1 MTWDFETEPEFQEK
15 LDWMDYFV
23 REEIEPIGLV
33 WRKPTD
39 PFDVKNA
46 TTCKLIKPLQE
57 EVRQRGLWAC
67 HLTPE
72 LGGQGYG
79 QVKLALM
86 NEILGRTTW
95 ASRVFGTQAP
105 DTGNAEIIAHYGTQA
120 QKERYLQPLLNGEI
134 VSCYSMT
141 EPQAGSDPGQ
151 FTCSAM
157 REGDEWILDGEKYF
171 SSHADFAEF
180 LIVMAITDTS
190 VPVHQG
196 ATMFLVPRDT
206 PGIEILRNVGLMH
219 ESLDEAGSHG
229 WVRYNKVRLPADAVL
244 GEPGKAF
251 ELAQKRL
258 GGGRIHHAMRTVAYC
273 RRALDMLCERA
284 LSRYTQG
291 SLLAEKQTI
300 QNYIADSFI
309 QLEQFRLLVLYA
321 AWWCDKGDRH
331 KSRAY
336 ISAVKVQ
343 AAEVLH
349 DIVRRAVQV
358 HGALGCSNETPLA
371 SLWMTV
377 PLMGVMDGPSEV
389 HRITVAKQVLRQH
402 KPSPDPLWPS
412 EWLPQKIAEARKKYA
427 DILDDTVGNL

>member
-1 MTWDFETEPEFQEK
+1 MAWDFQTEPEFQEK
-15 LDWMDYFV
+15 LDWMDAFV

-33 WRKPTD
+33 WSKSTD
-39 PFDVKNA
+39 PFDVHNA
-46 TTCKLIKPLQE
+46 RTRELVQPLQE
-57 EVRQRGLWAC
+57 EVKRRGLWAC
-67 HLTPE
+67 HLTPD

-86 NEILGRTTW
+86 NEILGRSQW

-105 DTGNAEIIAHYGTQA
+105 DTGNAEIIAHYGTPE
-120 QKERYLQPLLNGEI
+120 QKARYLKPLLEGEM

-141 EPQAGSDPGQ
+141 EPHAGSDPSQ
-151 FTCSAM
+151 FRCRAW
-157 REGDEWILDGEKYF
+157 REGDEWVLDGEKYY

-180 LIVMAITDTS
+180 LIVMAITDPD

-196 ATMFLVPRDT
+196 ATMFLVPRST

-219 ESLDEAGSHG
+219 EKLDEPGSHG
-229 WVRYNKVRLPADAVL
+229 WVRYNQVRLPLDAVL

-273 RRALDMLCERA
+273 RRALDMMCERA
-284 LSRYTQG
+284 LSRFTQG

-300 QNYIADSFI
+300 QNYIADSFM
-309 QLEQFRLLVLYA
+309 QLEQFRLMVLYA
-321 AWWCDKGDRH
+321 AWWCDQGDPR
-331 KSRAY
+331 KSRMY

-371 SLWMTV
+371 GLWMTV
-377 PLMGVMDGPSEV
+377 PTMGVMDGPTEV
-389 HRITVAKQVLRQH
+389 HRITVARQVLRRYQ
-402 KPSPDPLWPS
+402 PSEDPLWPS
-412 EWLPQKIAEARKKYA
+412 EWLPAKREAARKKFAAY
-427 DILDDTVGNL
+427 LDDTVGNL

>member
-1 MTWDFETEPEFQEK
+1 MPWDFETDPEFQIQ
-15 LDWMDYFV
+15 LDWMDEFV

-33 WRKPTD
+33 WRKATD
-39 PFDVKNA
+39 PFDVHNQ
-46 TTCKLIKPLQE
+46 TTCALIKPLQAQ
-57 EVRQRGLWAC
+57 VRKRGLWAC

-79 QVKLALM
+79 QLQLALM

-105 DTGNAEIIAHYGTQA
+105 DTGNAEIIAHYGTDA
-120 QKERYLQPLLNGEI
+120 QKEQYLQPLLNGDI

-151 FTCSAM
+151 FKCKAW
-157 REGDEWILDGEKYF
+157 RDGDDWVIEGEKYF

-180 LIVMAITDTS
+180 LIVMAITDDS
-190 VPVHQG
+190 VPVHKG
-196 ATMFLVPRDT
+196 ATMFLVPRTT
-206 PGIEILRNVGLMH
+206 PGIEILRNVGLMY
-219 ESLDEAGSHG
+219 ESLDEPGAHG
-229 WVRYNKVRLPADAVL
+229 WVRYNKVRVPADAVL

-273 RRALDMLCERA
+273 KKALDMLCERA
-284 LSRYTQG
+284 LSRETQG
-291 SLLAEKQTI
+291 SVLADKQSV

-321 AWWCDKGDRH
+321 AWWCDKGDPR
-331 KSRAY
+331 KSRIY
-336 ISAVKVQ
+336 IAAVKVQ
-343 AAEVLH
+343 AAELMH
-349 DIVRRAVQV
+349 DIVRRAIQV

-371 SLWMTV
+371 GLWATV
-377 PLMGVMDGPSEV
+377 PMMGVMDGPSEV
-389 HRITVAKQVLRQH
+389 HRVTIAKQVLRRH
-402 KPSPDPLWPS
+402 APSADPLWPN
-412 EWLPQKIAEARKKYA
+412 EWLPAKIDAAREKFA
-427 DILDDTVGNL
+427 HLLDDTVGNL

>member
-1 MTWDFETEPEFQEK
+1 MAWDFETEPEFQQQ
-15 LDWMDYFV
+15 LDWMDDFV
-23 REEIEPIGLV
+23 RQEVEPIGLV

-39 PFDVKNA
+39 PFDVHNK
-46 TTCKLIKPLQE
+46 TTCKLIKPLQQ
-57 EVRQRGLWAC
+57 EVRKRGLWAC
-67 HLTPE
+67 HLTPD

-120 QKERYLQPLLNGEI
+120 QKDRYLQPLLNGDI

-141 EPQAGSDPGQ
+141 EPQAGSDPAQ
-151 FTCSAM
+151 FTCRAR
-157 REGDEWILDGEKYF
+157 REGNEWVIKGEKYF
-171 SSHADFAEF
+171 SSHADFADF
-180 LIVMAITDTS
+180 LIVMAITDTD

-229 WVRYNKVRLPADAVL
+229 WVRYNDVRLPADAVL

-273 RRALDMLCERA
+273 KGALDMLCERA

-331 KSRAY
+331 KSRIY

-358 HGALGCSNETPLA
+358 HGALGCSNETPLG

-389 HRITVAKQVLRQH
+389 HRVTVAKQVLRQH

-412 EWLPQKIAEARKKYA
+412 EWLPFKIDEARKKYA
-427 DILDDTVGNL
+427 SILEDTVGNL

>member
-1 MTWDFETEPEFQEK
+1 MAWDFETEPEFQQK
-15 LDWMDYFV
+15 LDWMDEFT
-23 REEIEPIGLV
+23 RQEIEPIGLL
-33 WRKPTD
+33 WSKPTD
-39 PFDVKNA
+39 PFDVHNQ

-57 EVRQRGLWAC
+57 EVKRRGLWAC
-67 HLTPE
+67 HLTPD

-86 NEILGRTTW
+86 NEILGRSTW

-105 DTGNAEIIAHYGTQA
+105 DTGNAEIIAHYGTEA
-120 QKERYLQPLLNGEI
+120 QKERYLQPLLNGDI

-151 FTCSAM
+151 FRCRAR
-157 REGDEWILDGEKYF
+157 REGDEWVISGEKYF

-180 LIVMAITDTS
+180 LIVMAITDPD

-196 ATMFLVPRDT
+196 ATMFLVPRAT

-219 ESLDEAGSHG
+219 ESLNEAGSHG
-229 WVRYNKVRLPADAVL
+229 WVRYNNVRVPADAVL

-273 RRALDMLCERA
+273 KRALDMLCERS

-291 SLLAEKQTI
+291 SLLSEKQTI

-321 AWWCDKGDRH
+321 AWWCDKGDRY

-371 SLWMTV
+371 TMWMTV
-377 PLMGVMDGPSEV
+377 PTMGIVDGPSEV
-389 HRITVAKQVLRQH
+389 HRVTVAKQVLRQH
-402 KPSPDPLWPS
+402 QPSPDPLWPS
-412 EWLPQKIAEARKKYA
+412 EWLPNKIEAAREKYA
-427 DILDDTVGNL
+427 DYLENTVGNL